1 MDGGRPHTPKGVQI
15 QQLIFTPLVRGRI
28 PSPDIFRIANL
39 SENQVLDDMFTA
51 LPHIR
56 TPFAP

>member
-1 MDGGRPHTPKGVQI
+1 MDCGRHHTPKGVQI
-15 QQLIFTPLVRGRI
+15 QQLFLTPLARGRI
-28 PSPDIFRIANL
+28 PSLGILSISNL
-39 SENQVLDDMFTA
+39 SENQAFDDMFTA